1 MREIEYLIA
10 MAVGS
15 EPSYS
20 EAQRGRYRRI
30 LLDKKLIEKWGSGRG
45 TRVEITARGLS
56 IVSQYQSGDR
66 IGAID
71 FLLGLVDDKIVK
83 KEVVKPMIAD
93 DVGRISK
100 LNLSVYRET
109 DSDIA
114 MATRLV
120 DAWTINT
127 PPRLSTAI
135 NDGTR
140 AMYIATAAKLIRRE
154 IDKNRSIEAIEA
166 MIDNVTTTDLSGG
179 GGSFTRWLDYVTDL
193 DYIFVSKRSKAQL
206 WRPRI
211 VSSSTGSDIAKRRIA
226 IKKMR
231 DKIAVGQGDPYAY
244 YRLIGFVPEDI
255 KQQLKSKGVQHEVAK
270 EVVERVQTEKEDAY
284 IESGAIVSVTVNDF
298 LSAI

>member
-30 LLDKKLIEKWGSGRG
+30 LLDKKLIQKWGSGRG

-71 FLLGLVDDKIVK
+71 FLLGLDDNEIVSKAPK
-83 KEVVKPMIAD
+83 KKPMPAN
-93 DVGRISK
+93 DVGRISR
-100 LNLSVYRET
+100 LDLSSYQET

-114 MATRLV
+114 MATRWIG
-120 DAWTINT
+120 AWEINT

-140 AMYIATAAKLIRRE
+140 AVYIATAAKLIRRE
-154 IDKNRSIEAIEA
+154 IEKNRSMEAIEA
-166 MIDNVTTTDLSGG
+166 MIDNVTSTTDVGHETFSK
-179 GGSFTRWLDYVTDL
+179 WLDYVTDL
-193 DYIFVSKRSKAQL
+193 DYIFVSKRSKASL
-206 WRPRI
+206 WRPRVI
-211 VSSSTGSDIAKRRIA
+211 SSSTGSDIAKRRIA

-255 KQQLKSKGVQHEVAK
+255 KQQLKSKGVQHEIAK
-270 EVVERVQTEKEDAY
+270 EVVARVQSVSEDAY
-284 IESGAIVSVTVNDF
+284 IESGAIVELGVNDF
-298 LSAI
+298 LNEI